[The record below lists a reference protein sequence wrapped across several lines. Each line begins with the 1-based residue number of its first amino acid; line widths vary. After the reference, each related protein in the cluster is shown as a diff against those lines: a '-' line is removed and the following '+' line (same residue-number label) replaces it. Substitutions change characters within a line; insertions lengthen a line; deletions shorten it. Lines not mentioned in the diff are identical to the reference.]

1 MAAGYP
7 QPRLL
12 ANAVFDHAQKLQNQS
27 IWPVAAME
35 STRILRM
42 CCYVASHWEA
52 VPYMVMWAKANRKA
66 AAAAF
71 NRKIFPWI
79 IHFCN
84 EDHDSWHSG
93 HLHMHYCIIL
103 LITSIKLY
111 GYYVFLGKDVYI
123 DSKKYIRVLC
133 MSRIGVDSVSA
144 DNPRDWERDQSWPSI
159 NANVLCTYTLMIL
172 YP

>member
-1 MAAGYP
+1 
-7 QPRLL
+7 
-12 ANAVFDHAQKLQNQS
+12 
-27 IWPVAAME
+27 
-35 STRILRM
+35 
-42 CCYVASHWEA
+42 
-52 VPYMVMWAKANRKA
+52 
-66 AAAAF
+66 
-71 NRKIFPWI
+71 
-79 IHFCN
+79 
-84 EDHDSWHSG
+84 
-93 HLHMHYCIIL
+93 MHYCIIL